1 MGTLGRKVCGR
12 VLGVASVTQVLGVKQ
27 MVPMRV
33 HSQKEK
39 IPPSEESVQM
49 RLELLV
55 GLTLESK
62 YLRERS
68 CLLYYTKCSVC
79 LHVSS

>member
-12 VLGVASVTQVLGVKQ
+12 VLGVESVTQVLGVKQ